1 MKLDDFLAPAE
12 DVSLDLTNTWT
23 PQQSFWDREV
33 ERLSSGPMLN
43 LTSRKSKGVLPER
56 VPAGTRVAFT
66 QALSGVLQYPNL
78 PQQHGTVLLVR
89 VGGVDSTSHRGR
101 VMVSWD
107 DGFFQ
112 PMLRE
117 HLRVAPSQRQANQMR
132 QYCSLEDLQGT
143 FTQAKNATDLV
154 HKATKDL
161 WSFRQEDT
169 GYVIE
174 RLFDASG
181 GPLKNT

>member
-1 MKLDDFLAPAE
+1 MNLDDFLNPAD
-12 DVSLDLTNTWT
+12 DVDLDLTNTWMT
-23 PQQSFWDREV
+23 PSSIWDREV

-43 LTSRKSKGVLPER
+43 LTARKSRGVLPSNISS
-56 VPAGTRVAFT
+56 GTRVAFKQT
-66 QALSGVLQYPNL
+66 LSGVLQYPNI
-78 PQQHGTVLLVR
+78 PQGEGTVILVR
-89 VGGVDSTSHRGR
+89 VGNTDSTSHRGR

-117 HLRVAPSQRQANQMR
+117 HLRLAPSQRQASQLR
-132 QYCSLEDLQGT
+132 QYCSMEDLQGS
-143 FTQAKNATDLV
+143 FTKARNASDLV

-161 WSFRQEDT
+161 WTFRKEDT

-181 GPLKNT
+181 GPLKDT